1 MGGTSFSGLIAEIA
15 KSHAD
20 SRSAVTVDVSR
31 CGDEGG
37 PLFHPCA
44 HRRRHWGKIRE
55 RERGEEMELDSL
67 RRYLLEKRGAVE
79 EYPFGPE
86 TPVCKVGG
94 KMFALIF
101 FDGDLLCLNLKSDPD
116 HARVLREFYPAVL
129 PGYHM
134 NKRHWNTVLVDGSIP
149 EDELQSMIDDSY
161 ALVVAGLS
169 REAKKGLD

>member
-1 MGGTSFSGLIAEIA
+1 MN
-15 KSHAD
+15 
-20 SRSAVTVDVSR
+20 
-31 CGDEGG
+31 
-37 PLFHPCA
+37 
-44 HRRRHWGKIRE
+44 
-55 RERGEEMELDSL
+55 LDSL

-169 REAKKGLD
+169 REAKKALVPCNP